1 MIPNDEGRKSNGS
14 RHDRKVP
21 AHDRCAVPLSAADK
35 FVEIKNR
42 SNNLSQRRKLH
53 NIVFFA
59 CRDRCA
65 VPLSAAD
72 KFVEIKNRS
81 NNLSQRRKLHN
92 IVFFACRS
100 HTDRYRFFRRS
111 FIFLERFKIEI
122 IKLS

>member
-21 AHDRCAVPLSAADK
+21 AH
-35 FVEIKNR
+35 
-42 SNNLSQRRKLH
+42 
-53 NIVFFA
+53 
-59 CRDRCA
+59 DRCA